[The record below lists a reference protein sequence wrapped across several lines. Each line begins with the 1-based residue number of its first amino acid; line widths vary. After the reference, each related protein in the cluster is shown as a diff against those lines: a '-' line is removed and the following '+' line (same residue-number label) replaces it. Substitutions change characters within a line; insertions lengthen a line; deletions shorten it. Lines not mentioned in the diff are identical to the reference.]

1 MALAYQYLTQ
11 QDGATEIVGRG
22 IRVYTILGWKQLG
35 EMPEHIADEY
45 GLPIAAVYEALAY
58 ATSHAEEM
66 ERIRQADEEA
76 QAWALSQVPEKVR
89 HGPPRRLPDAKG
101 SGPSAPSG
109 GPLHFLA
116 QRTWS
121 GRAER

>member
-1 MALAYQYLTQ
+1 MRPPAKSRSASPTRHFSARLKPMALAYQYLTQ

-76 QAWALSQVPEKVR
+76 QAWALSQVPEKIR
-89 HGPPRRLPDAKG
+89 HGPPLP
-101 SGPSAPSG
+101 
-109 GPLHFLA
+109 
-116 QRTWS
+116 
-121 GRAER
+121 